1 MGQGFSFFMEI
12 VALTEPQD
20 FTRMLH
26 ETSEGSREA
35 ADRLFPLVYDELRRL
50 AQSRLENERAGH
62 TLQATA
68 LVHETYLKLIDI
80 DQVEWQNRAHFF
92 AVAATA
98 IRRLLV
104 DYARARGRDKRG
116 GGAVKLSLDDAL
128 TIAAEGPGTD
138 LIALHEALERFGRE
152 EPERARVVELRFFG
166 GLTGDE
172 IAEVLGVDRRTVTRY
187 WLHGRAWLYRELREA
202 VHD

>member
-1 MGQGFSFFMEI
+1 MN
-12 VALTEPQD
+12 EPPNV
-20 FTRMLH
+20 TRILQA
-26 ETSEGSREA
+26 TSEGSRES
-35 ADRLFPLVYDELRRL
+35 ADRLLPLVYDELRRL
-50 AQSRLENERAGH
+50 AQSRLANEREGH

-80 DQVEWQNRAHFF
+80 EQVEWQNRAHFF

-104 DYARARGRDKRG
+104 DHARARGRDKRG
-116 GGAVKLSLDDAL
+116 GEAAKLSLDEAL
-128 TIAAEGPGTD
+128 NIAADGPTTD
-138 LIALHEALERFGRE
+138 LIELHEALERFGRA

-166 GLTGDE
+166 GLTGEE

-187 WLHGRAWLYRELREA
+187 WLHGRAWLHRELKA
-202 VHD
+202 GTDD

>member
-1 MGQGFSFFMEI
+1 MREF
-12 VALTEPQD
+12 VVLTEPEN
-20 FTRMLH
+20 FTQILH

-35 ADRLFPLVYDELRRL
+35 ADRLLPLVYDELRRL
-50 AQSRLENERAGH
+50 AQSRLADERAGH

-80 DQVEWQNRAHFF
+80 DQMKWQNRAHFF

-98 IRRLLV
+98 IRRLLI
-104 DYARARGRDKRG
+104 DHARSRGREKRG
-116 GGAVKLSLDDAL
+116 GEAVKLSLDEAL
-128 TIAAEGPGTD
+128 TVAAEGPGTD
-138 LIALHEALERFGRE
+138 LIELNEALERFALE

-166 GLTGDE
+166 GLTGEE

-187 WLHGRAWLYRELREA
+187 WLHGRAWLYRELQESS
-202 VHD
+202 DE